1 MATENDTEVPLKEGH
16 QISSERQVETPK
28 RRLSETGLT
37 EPVIDLAESLKKTG
51 RLELSGDS
59 SNTWEINADLAGYPN
74 KHIKTF
80 LSNQTLMEYIL
91 RANPILSS
99 IKADLLL
106 DPYLRKLLS
115 KQGKQ
120 FPLNQYK
127 SLVNLEQRT
136 TIIYGPLSKIWTAL
150 EARKEDF
157 LNENSDELILR
168 KKIR

>member
-1 MATENDTEVPLKEGH
+1 
-16 QISSERQVETPK
+16 
-28 RRLSETGLT
+28 
-37 EPVIDLAESLKKTG
+37 
-51 RLELSGDS
+51 
-59 SNTWEINADLAGYPN
+59 
-74 KHIKTF
+74 
-80 LSNQTLMEYIL
+80 MEYIL
-91 RANPILSS
+91 RANPILSN

-136 TIIYGPLSKIWTAL
+136 TIIYEPLSKIWTVL

>member
-1 MATENDTEVPLKEGH
+1 
-16 QISSERQVETPK
+16 
-28 RRLSETGLT
+28 
-37 EPVIDLAESLKKTG
+37 
-51 RLELSGDS
+51 
-59 SNTWEINADLAGYPN
+59 
-74 KHIKTF
+74 
-80 LSNQTLMEYIL
+80 MEYIL
-91 RANPILSS
+91 RANPILSN